1 VNDPAQ
7 LRQMLE
13 EAEECVAR
21 IRALRDAASGAD
33 REDLDKRLRYCA
45 RLLAQVREN
54 VAEMERDI
62 FIIDVQRDIRS
73 L

>member
-1 VNDPAQ
+1 
-7 LRQMLE
+7 MLE

-21 IRALRDAASGAD
+21 IRALRDAASGLD

>member
-21 IRALRDAASGAD
+21 IRALRDAASGLD

-45 RLLAQVREN
+45 RLLAQVREM
-54 VAEMERDI
+54 AEMERDI

>member
-1 VNDPAQ
+1 
-7 LRQMLE
+7 MLE

-21 IRALRDAASGAD
+21 IRALRDAASGPD